1 MASALSIIGYILLA
15 IVAIVVLGILG
26 ILGWIVKGTG
36 SIFGFLF
43 EGMGEGLGCILRVIF
58 YIFFIGIAIAMIL

>member
-26 ILGWIVKGTG
+26 WIVKGTG
-36 SIFGFLF
+36 SIFRFLF